1 MSQLSVGED
10 LFVTLAVVGLIA
22 VFVVALGYAYH
33 VYAERKAAYE
43 DFGLTLSIANR
54 LKNDVLARH
63 DNNVYLGLINPKTF
77 EKGLP
82 EYSSLLTKQGIRMRA
97 EVRSLDGE
105 LILEYGP
112 QRNPLSE
119 YVSPSC
125 SVSLPVAVGQTS
137 SASRRL
143 GELVV
148 RVWRN

>member
-1 MSQLSVGED
+1 MGQLSVGGD
-10 LFVTLAVVGLIA
+10 LFATLAVVGLIA
-22 VFVVALGYAYH
+22 LFVVALGHSYH
-33 VYAERKAAYE
+33 VYAERKTAYE

-63 DNNVYLGLINPKTF
+63 DNHVYPGLINPETF

-82 EYSSLLTKQGIRMRA
+82 EYSSLLAKQGIGMRV
-97 EVRSLDGE
+97 EVRSLEGE
-105 LILEYGP
+105 LILEYGL
-112 QRNPLSE
+112 QRDPLSE
-119 YVSPSC
+119 YVSPPC

-148 RVWRN
+148 RVWRG